1 MNVKSYRSLTS
12 SDIKVEKG
20 LGAVILFILTFV
32 LTLIP
37 YKLKS
42 IQEINLR
49 TVKCFCGG
57 VSWILFFKFHTSK
70 NLRASILFWET
81 RSAFLK
87 ISLHFKEQQMNYFGL
102 RNFLLSFILASFG
115 GVLLVNICLCQVN
128 SKTLEKIRSM
138 FKVNNK
144 KTRMTSAWRRP
155 GVFIVNFEHV
165 SHLFLVFL
173 VLTWN
178 K

>member
-81 RSAFLK
+81 QRAFLK
-87 ISLHFKEQQMNYFGL
+87 IYNCILKSNKWTISGCGISYF
-102 RNFLLSFILASFG
+102 
-115 GVLLVNICLCQVN
+115 
-128 SKTLEKIRSM
+128 
-138 FKVNNK
+138 
-144 KTRMTSAWRRP
+144 P
-155 GVFIVNFEHV
+155 
-165 SHLFLVFL
+165 LFLPRLAVFSQ
-173 VLTWN
+173 LTFACA
-178 K
+178 KSTVKH

>member
-57 VSWILFFKFHTSK
+57 VS
-70 NLRASILFWET
+70 
-81 RSAFLK
+81 
-87 ISLHFKEQQMNYFGL
+87 
-102 RNFLLSFILASFG
+102 
-115 GVLLVNICLCQVN
+115 
-128 SKTLEKIRSM
+128 
-138 FKVNNK
+138 
-144 KTRMTSAWRRP
+144 
-155 GVFIVNFEHV
+155 
-165 SHLFLVFL
+165 
-173 VLTWN
+173 
-178 K
+178 